1 MKMKA
6 QNALLPVFLFLS
18 FFSMTSKAQ
27 NRTIETERSVADSLN
42 NFTRKTSL
50 DKKSETTY
58 NIEAF
63 GSASIAGDN
72 TPFWLQHHN
81 WGIVPFEAGNYY
93 ARAGAAHKQKV
104 GQNVSFELGVDL
116 VTSSKQDY
124 IDSFWLQQAYGKVKW
139 KSLQMSVGINENY
152 RSVIADPFL
161 SLGDMISS
169 NNARPNPEVR
179 LSIPE
184 FTPIPLTGKNV
195 YIKGDLGF
203 GYFLDDSYYEKIVE
217 TSKQNYTTGT
227 RSHSKSLYL
236 YHLHMR

>member
-161 SLGDMISS
+161 SLGDMI
-169 NNARPNPEVR
+169 
-179 LSIPE
+179 
-184 FTPIPLTGKNV
+184 
-195 YIKGDLGF
+195 
-203 GYFLDDSYYEKIVE
+203 
-217 TSKQNYTTGT
+217 
-227 RSHSKSLYL
+227 
-236 YHLHMR
+236 